1 MGRYLVQLFDK
12 QTEIIKSQQ
21 QTIDELEKYKD
32 KYFEYKNKYESLLVF
47 GVIDKNEKLKR
58 KSKWV
63 LMKK

>member
-1 MGRYLVQLFDK
+1 MGGYLVQLFDK

-21 QTIDELEKYKD
+21 QTIDELEKYKN

-58 KSKWV
+58 KSK
-63 LMKK
+63 

>member
-1 MGRYLVQLFDK
+1 MSAYEQLFNK
-12 QTEIIKSQQ
+12 QRAIITSQQ
-21 QTIDELEKYKD
+21 QKIDELEKYKD